1 MRNKEYHRQ
10 ATSVSKCPEFGFDRD
25 GIMLEVP
32 LNKY

>member
-1 MRNKEYHRQ
+1 MKRITAEKPDWFPKY
-10 ATSVSKCPEFGFDRD
+10 PEFVFDRD

>member
-1 MRNKEYHRQ
+1 MKRIIAEKPDWFP
-10 ATSVSKCPEFGFDRD
+10 KCPEFVDRD